1 MARCVKKLGLVITT
15 FLVCLLGTLLP
26 AASAAADITQPEEFY
41 GNITIN
47 GVAAPVGTVIA
58 AKISSVERGTF
69 TTTEAGKY
77 GDSGT
82 FDPRLVVSG
91 EGADTGQTIT
101 FWVNGSQADQTA
113 IYEPGESKELNL
125 TAWVYPL
132 QSSDTQITSALYYLR
147 LTQAQQSNPNGRIGG
162 FEVDAW
168 VVMAIAAA
176 GQDPDTWTAGGNS
189 IVDYLRD
196 NAGNLDENKAT
207 DWERSI
213 LAIVAAGENPRS
225 FGGINYVD
233 TLLVLCDGSQ
243 IGDDTLLND
252 DFWGILALAAIGES
266 QTIIQASKDFII
278 SNQNSD
284 GGWGWTVGGNS
295 SADDTAAAVSALIAA
310 GVSPDSQYIVDA
322 LSYLKSQQ
330 QSNGGFLSEGATNS
344 AVDAWVI
351 NAIVDAGQSPVGDE
365 WRRSGKTPI
374 EHLLSLQDT
383 DGAFKLTATEKSY
396 PEWMTAY
403 AVIALMGKSWP
414 KDTISPTISN
424 LAPSSGTT
432 VSTTSPTISASY
444 SDAVSGINTA
454 TATISVDGT
463 NRTSSGTV
471 TASSISY
478 AASGLTVGTH
488 SVTVTVSDKAGNEAT
503 QSWVFQVD
511 TGGGGGGGGGGG
523 SSDGGFDQ
531 VEASLFGETTEIDI
545 DSDGVIQETVE
556 ATSEDG
562 KLTIIIEEETVAL
575 DEVGEPLET
584 LEVEVDESPPA
595 PPANT
600 QVIGLAYDFGPDGAT
615 FDPPLTLTFEYE
627 ESEIPDDANEDDL
640 VIAYWDEEDEEWV
653 ELDCTVDPVTNT
665 ITAEVSHFTVFA
677 IIARPT
683 LTATVVTSPP
693 EPAAFSVSTLTVQP
707 AEAKPKEPVTITVLV
722 ANTGGTKGSHTVVLE
737 INGLREA
744 VQSVMVT
751 AGRSEIVTFSVTR
764 DEVGT
769 YSVVVEDLNASF
781 TVVAPLSQPPT
792 AAPPAPPAP
801 PVTTPT
807 NWPLI
812 GGIIV
817 GVIVVGLLVFLLVR
831 RAYYY

>member
-1 MARCVKKLGLVITT
+1 MARCVKKLGLVVTT

-47 GVAAPVGTVIA
+47 GVAAPVGTVIV
-58 AKISSVERGTF
+58 AKISGVERGTF

-77 GDSGT
+77 GGSGT

-91 EGADTGQTIT
+91 EGADTGKTIT

-125 TAWVYPL
+125 IAWVYPL
-132 QSSDTQITSALYYLR
+132 QSTDIQITRALNYLS
-147 LTQAQQSNPNGRIGG
+147 QAQDPDGKIGG
-162 FEVDAW
+162 FSVDAW

-196 NAGNLDENKAT
+196 NAGVNLDANKAT

-213 LAIVAAGENPRS
+213 LAIVAAGKNPRS

-233 TLLVLCDGSQ
+233 TLLAFYDGTQ

-252 DFWGILALAAIGES
+252 DFWGILALVAIGES

-284 GGWGWTVGGNS
+284 DGWGWTVGGDS
-295 SADDTAAAVSALIAA
+295 DADNTAAAVSALIAA
-310 GVSPDSQYIVDA
+310 GVSPSSQTISNA
-322 LSYLKSQQ
+322 LNYLKSQQ
-330 QSNGGFLSEGATNS
+330 QNNGGFVSEGVTNS

-351 NAIVDAGQSPVGDE
+351 NAIADAGQSPVEDE
-365 WRRSGKTPI
+365 WKESGNNPI
-374 EHLLSLQDT
+374 GHLLSLQDT
-383 DGAFKLTATEKSY
+383 AGFFNYTASVESQ
-396 PEWMTAY
+396 PVWMTAY

-414 KDTISPTISN
+414 KDTTSPTISN
-424 LAPSSGTT
+424 LTPSSGTT
-432 VSTTSPTISASY
+432 VRTTSPTISASY

-454 TATISVDGT
+454 TATIRVDST

-503 QSWVFQVD
+503 RSWVFQVD

-523 SSDGGFDQ
+523 SGGGFDQ

-545 DSDGVIQETVE
+545 DSDGVIQEAVE

-562 KLTIIIEEETVAL
+562 NLTIIIEEGTVAL

-600 QVIGLAYDFGPDGAT
+600 QVIGLAYDFGPDRAT

-640 VIAYWDEEDEEWV
+640 VIAYWDEEAEEWV

-677 IIARPT
+677 IIASQPST
-683 LTATVVTSPP
+683 PPSSPP
-693 EPAAFSVSTLTVQP
+693 ALAPAAFSVSTLTVQP
-707 AEAKPKEPVTITVLV
+707 AEAKPKEPVTISISV
-722 ANTGGTKGSHTVVLE
+722 ANTGGTEGSYTVVLE

-792 AAPPAPPAP
+792 AALPAPPAP